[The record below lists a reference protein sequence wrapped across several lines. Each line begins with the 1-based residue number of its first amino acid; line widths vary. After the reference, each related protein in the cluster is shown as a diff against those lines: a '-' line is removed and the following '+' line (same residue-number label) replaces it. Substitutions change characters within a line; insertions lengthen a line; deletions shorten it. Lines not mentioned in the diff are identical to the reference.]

1 MTRQSLKGENI
12 MNTGGVAVCLATI
25 SVVVPAFLFER
36 VKYGPMDFIE
46 RYLGFSP
53 DSGDGSMEILLAVV
67 LVAIVVIGA
76 TRLAKAPWP
85 SRRQD

>member
-1 MTRQSLKGENI
+1 

-25 SVVVPAFLFER
+25 SVVVAALSIER
-36 VKYGPMDFIE
+36 VKYGPMHFIE

-53 DSGDGSMEILLAVV
+53 DGGDGSMEVLFLVA

-76 TRLAKAPWP
+76 TRLATAPWP